1 MTIHVRRQL
10 RARNL
15 TFYNKRHS
23 FMSCP
28 LANWVLIHHT
38 TSVVSIRKVICHSRK
53 LCTIS
58 IPRFHGWSDV
68 RVSIQFFLRR
78 LTTDQYHQ
86 RQMKP
91 YMHHK
96 ITKHVIEW
104 FYSPIMM
111 MSLLSGHCGR
121 NNSPWEDMSLHL
133 NTWFQ
138 ANKS

>member
-38 TSVVSIRKVICHSRK
+38 TSGLRSKGYMSHQKIMHHFYTQVSWVVWCASFD
-53 LCTIS
+53 TI
-58 IPRFHGWSDV
+58 
-68 RVSIQFFLRR
+68 FFLRR
-78 LTTDQYHQ
+78 LTTHRYHQ

-104 FYSPIMM
+104 FYSPIVM